1 MITTEQEESLV
12 EGIAN
17 ANLNAFNI
25 NGMLEAARF
34 YAIHLA
40 KTSVANM
47 TPEEKEKV
55 LEDIEEAKKK
65 AEEDKNKAEED
76 KEPQDKEPQAEDEE
90 ASEPEGEE

>member
-17 ANLNAFNI
+17 ANLNSFNI

-47 TPEEKEKV
+47 EPEEKEKV
-55 LEDIEEAKKK
+55 LEEIEEARKK
-65 AEEDKNKAEED
+65 AEEDQKSQADE
-76 KEPQDKEPQAEDEE
+76 KEAPD
-90 ASEPEGEE
+90 PEGEE

>member
-1 MITTEQEESLV
+1 MITTEQEEAIV

-47 TPEEKEKV
+47 SPEEKSKV
-55 LEDIEEAKKK
+55 LKEIEEAQKN
-65 AEEDKNKAEED
+65 AEESQAEE
-76 KEPQDKEPQAEDEE
+76 EE
-90 ASEPEGEE
+90 ASDSESDS

>member
-1 MITTEQEESLV
+1 MITTEQEESIV

-34 YAIHLA
+34 YALHLA

-47 TPEEKEKV
+47 SPEEKEKV
-55 LEDIEEAKKK
+55 LSEIEEAQKK
-65 AEEDKNKAEED
+65 AEEAQAEE
-76 KEPQDKEPQAEDEE
+76 EE
-90 ASEPEGEE
+90 ASDSESDS

>member
-1 MITTEQEESLV
+1 MITSEQEEAIV

-17 ANLNAFNI
+17 ANLNSFNI

-47 TPEEKEKV
+47 KPEEKEKI
-55 LEDIEEAKKK
+55 LKEIEEAQKKT
-65 AEEDKNKAEED
+65 EEERES
-76 KEPQDKEPQAEDEE
+76 QADAKE
-90 ASEPEGEE
+90 ASEPENEE

>member
-1 MITTEQEESLV
+1 MITTEQEESIV

-47 TPEEKEKV
+47 SPEEKKKV
-55 LEDIEEAKKK
+55 LNEIEEAQKK
-65 AEEDKNKAEED
+65 AEEAQAEEE
-76 KEPQDKEPQAEDEE
+76 K
-90 ASEPEGEE
+90 ASDSESDS

>member
-1 MITTEQEESLV
+1 MITTEQEESIV

-47 TPEEKEKV
+47 SPEEKEKV
-55 LEDIEEAKKK
+55 LKEIEEAQ
-65 AEEDKNKAEED
+65 NKAEES
-76 KEPQDKEPQAEDEE
+76 QAEEKE
-90 ASEPEGEE
+90 ASDSESDS

>member
-1 MITTEQEESLV
+1 MITTEQEEAIV

-47 TPEEKEKV
+47 SPEEKEKV
-55 LEDIEEAKKK
+55 LKEIEEAQKK
-65 AEEDKNKAEED
+65 AEESQAEE
-76 KEPQDKEPQAEDEE
+76 EEDSD
-90 ASEPEGEE
+90 SESDS

>member
-1 MITTEQEESLV
+1 MITTEQEEAIV

-47 TPEEKEKV
+47 SPEEKEKV
-55 LEDIEEAKKK
+55 LKEIEEAQKK
-65 AEEDKNKAEED
+65 AEESQAEE
-76 KEPQDKEPQAEDEE
+76 EE
-90 ASEPEGEE
+90 ASDSESDS

>member
-1 MITTEQEESLV
+1 MITTEQEESIV

-34 YAIHLA
+34 YALHLA

-47 TPEEKEKV
+47 SPEEKEKV
-55 LEDIEEAKKK
+55 LNEIEEAQKK
-65 AEEDKNKAEED
+65 AEEAQAEE
-76 KEPQDKEPQAEDEE
+76 EE
-90 ASEPEGEE
+90 ASDSESDS

>member
-1 MITTEQEESLV
+1 MITAEQEEAIV

-47 TPEEKEKV
+47 SPEEKEKV
-55 LEDIEEAKKK
+55 LKEIEEAQKK
-65 AEEDKNKAEED
+65 AEESQAEE
-76 KEPQDKEPQAEDEE
+76 EE
-90 ASEPEGEE
+90 ASDSESDS

>member
-1 MITTEQEESLV
+1 MITTEQEEAIV

-47 TPEEKEKV
+47 SPEEKDKV
-55 LEDIEEAKKK
+55 LKEIEEAQKK
-65 AEEDKNKAEED
+65 AEESQAEE
-76 KEPQDKEPQAEDEE
+76 KE
-90 ASEPEGEE
+90 ASDSESDS

>member
-1 MITTEQEESLV
+1 MITTEQEESIV

-47 TPEEKEKV
+47 SPEEKEKV
-55 LEDIEEAKKK
+55 LNEIEEAQKK
-65 AEEDKNKAEED
+65 AEEDQES
-76 KEPQDKEPQAEDEE
+76 QAEGEE
-90 ASEPEGEE
+90 ASEPESEE

>member
-12 EGIAN
+12 EGVAN

-47 TPEEKEKV
+47 TPEEKEKD
-55 LEDIEEAKKK
+55 LKEIEEAQKK
-65 AEEDKNKAEED
+65 AEEAQES
-76 KEPQDKEPQAEDEE
+76 QAEDEE
-90 ASEPEGEE
+90 ASEPESEE

>member
-1 MITTEQEESLV
+1 MITTEQEESIV

-47 TPEEKEKV
+47 SPEEKEKV
-55 LEDIEEAKKK
+55 LKEIDEAQKK
-65 AEEDKNKAEED
+65 AEESQAEE
-76 KEPQDKEPQAEDEE
+76 KE
-90 ASEPEGEE
+90 ASDSESDS

>member
-1 MITTEQEESLV
+1 MITTEEEESIV

-34 YAIHLA
+34 YAMHLA

-47 TPEEKEKV
+47 SPEEKEKV
-55 LEDIEEAKKK
+55 LNEIEEAHKK
-65 AEEDKNKAEED
+65 AEEAKEAQAEE
-76 KEPQDKEPQAEDEE
+76 EE
-90 ASEPEGEE
+90 ASDPESDS

>member
-1 MITTEQEESLV
+1 MITTEQEESIV

-34 YAIHLA
+34 YALHLA

-47 TPEEKEKV
+47 SPEEKEKV
-55 LEDIEEAKKK
+55 LNEIEEAQKK
-65 AEEDKNKAEED
+65 AEEAQAEEE
-76 KEPQDKEPQAEDEE
+76 K
-90 ASEPEGEE
+90 ASDSESDS

>member
-1 MITTEQEESLV
+1 MITTEQEEAIV

-47 TPEEKEKV
+47 SPEEKEKV
-55 LEDIEEAKKK
+55 LKEIEEAQKK
-65 AEEDKNKAEED
+65 AEESQAEE
-76 KEPQDKEPQAEDEE
+76 KE
-90 ASEPEGEE
+90 ASDSESDS

>member
-1 MITTEQEESLV
+1 MITTEQEEAIV

-34 YAIHLA
+34 YALHLA

-47 TPEEKEKV
+47 SPEEKEKV
-55 LEDIEEAKKK
+55 LNEIEEAQKK
-65 AEEDKNKAEED
+65 AEEAQAEEE
-76 KEPQDKEPQAEDEE
+76 K
-90 ASEPEGEE
+90 ASDSESDS

>member
-1 MITTEQEESLV
+1 MITTEQEESIV
-12 EGIAN
+12 EVIAN

-47 TPEEKEKV
+47 SPEEKEKV
-55 LEDIEEAKKK
+55 LNEIEEAQKK
-65 AEEDKNKAEED
+65 AEEDQES
-76 KEPQDKEPQAEDEE
+76 QAEGEE
-90 ASEPEGEE
+90 ASEPESEE

>member
-1 MITTEQEESLV
+1 MITTEQEESIV

-47 TPEEKEKV
+47 SPEEKEKV
-55 LEDIEEAKKK
+55 LKEIEEAQKK
-65 AEEDKNKAEED
+65 AEESQAEE
-76 KEPQDKEPQAEDEE
+76 EE
-90 ASEPEGEE
+90 ASDSESDS